1 MRERERVGNCTV
13 VVTGAS
19 GSVYGMRLIEQLV
32 LAQHDVAVVFTDA
45 GREVTAFEL
54 GFTLPTEDAKVAAV
68 ALATFLE
75 LPDSEKIRVVYPDDM
90 FDAIASGS
98 HRNDAMIVAPCSM
111 EFVASVANGIAD
123 DLPRRAADVMLK
135 ERRPL
140 VLVPRETPLSLVH
153 LRNLTAAAE
162 AGAIIV
168 PAMPAFYSKPTSIDD
183 LVGFVVGKVL
193 DVLDVEHDLFKR
205 WGNDR

>member
-1 MRERERVGNCTV
+1 MGNCTV
-13 VVTGAS
+13 AVTGAS
-19 GSVYGMRLIEQLV
+19 GSCYGMRVIEQLV
-32 LAQHDVAVVFTDA
+32 LAGHNVSVIFTDA

-54 GFTLPTEDAKVAAV
+54 GFDLPIDDARVAAV
-68 ALATFLE
+68 ALAAYLE
-75 LPDSEKIRVVYPDDM
+75 LSSADKLRVAYPDAM

-98 HRNDAMIVAPCSM
+98 HRIDAMVVAPCSM
-111 EFVASVANGIAD
+111 GFVAAVANGLAA
-123 DLPRRAADVMLK
+123 DLPQRAADVMLK

-168 PAMPAFYSKPTSIDD
+168 PAMPGFYAKPESVDD
-183 LVGFVVGKVL
+183 LVNFVVGKVL
-193 DVLDVEHDLFKR
+193 DVLDVEHSLYKR
-205 WGNDR
+205 WGS

>member
-1 MRERERVGNCTV
+1 MGNCTV
-13 VVTGAS
+13 AITGAS

-32 LAQHDVAVVFTDA
+32 LAGHDVSVVFTDS

-54 GFTLPTEDAKVAAV
+54 GFDLPTEDARVAAV
-68 ALATFLE
+68 ALAAFLE
-75 LPDSEKIRVVYPDDM
+75 LPAADKLRVAYPDQM

-98 HRNDAMIVAPCSM
+98 HRTDAMVVAPCSM
-111 EFVASVANGIAD
+111 GFLASVAHGMAE
-123 DLPRRAADVMLK
+123 DLPERAADVMLK

-153 LRNLTAAAE
+153 LRNMTAAAE

-168 PAMPAFYSKPTSIDD
+168 PAMPAFYAKPQSVDD

-193 DVLDVEHDLFKR
+193 DVLDVDHSLFKR
-205 WGNDR
+205 WGG

>member
-1 MRERERVGNCTV
+1 MGACTV

-32 LAQHDVAVVFTDA
+32 LAGHDVSVVFSDA

-54 GFTLPTEDAKVAAV
+54 GFELPEGDTGASAA
-68 ALATFLE
+68 ALAAFLE
-75 LPDSEKIRVVYPDDM
+75 LPSADKLRVAYPDNL

-98 HRNDAMIVAPCSM
+98 HRTDAMVVCPCSM
-111 EFVASVANGIAD
+111 GFAASVATGLAS
-123 DLPRRAADVMLK
+123 DLPERAADVMLK

-140 VLVPRETPLSLVH
+140 VLVPRETPLSLIH
-153 LRNLTAAAE
+153 LRNLTALAE

-168 PAMPAFYSKPTSIDD
+168 PAMPAFYTKPQSVDD
-183 LVGFVVGKVL
+183 LVSFVVGKVL
-193 DVLDVEHDLFKR
+193 DVLDVDHDLFKR
-205 WGNDR
+205 WGG

>member
-1 MRERERVGNCTV
+1 MSVGNCTV

-19 GSVYGMRLIEQLV
+19 GSVYGMRLIEQLAV
-32 LAQHDVAVVFTDA
+32 AGHDVAVVFTEA

-54 GFTLPTEDAKVAAV
+54 GFELPQADAAAAAV
-68 ALATFLE
+68 ALAGYLE
-75 LPDSEKIRVVYPDDM
+75 LPSAERLRIAYPGDL

-98 HRNDAMIVAPCSM
+98 HRAHAMIVAPCSM
-111 EFVASVANGIAD
+111 GFLAAIANGLAD
-123 DLPRRAADVMLK
+123 DLPQRAADVMLK

-168 PAMPAFYSKPTSIDD
+168 PAMPAFYARPESIDD
-183 LVGFVVGKVL
+183 LVSFVVGKVL
-193 DVLDVEHDLFKR
+193 DVLDVDHNLFTR
-205 WGNDR
+205 WGE

>member
-1 MRERERVGNCTV
+1 MGNCTV

-19 GSVYGMRLIEQLV
+19 GSVYGMRLIEQLA
-32 LAQHDVAVVFTDA
+32 LAGHDVSVIFTDA

-54 GFTLPTEDAKVAAV
+54 GFALPLGDATAAAA
-68 ALATFLE
+68 ALAAYLE
-75 LPDSEKIRVVYPDDM
+75 MTNTDRIRVAYPGDL

-98 HRNDAMIVAPCSM
+98 HRIDAMIVVPCSM
-111 EFVASVANGIAD
+111 GFLSGVAHGIAD
-123 DLPRRAADVMLK
+123 DLPQRAADVMLK

-140 VLVPRETPLSLVH
+140 VLVPRETPLSLIH

-168 PAMPAFYSKPTSIDD
+168 PAMPGFYARPESIDD
-183 LVGFVVGKVL
+183 LVSFVVGKVL
-193 DVLDVEHDLFKR
+193 DVLDVDHQLFRR
-205 WGNDR
+205 WGE